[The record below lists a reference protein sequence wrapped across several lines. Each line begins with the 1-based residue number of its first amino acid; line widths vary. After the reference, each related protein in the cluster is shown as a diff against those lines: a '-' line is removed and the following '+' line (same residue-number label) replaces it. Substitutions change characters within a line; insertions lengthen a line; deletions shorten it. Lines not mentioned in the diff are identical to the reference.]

1 MGKKQ
6 REKEII
12 IYKFIKIISVISK
25 RVLKGGGGGGRLR
38 SAAHCPRSLR

>member
-12 IYKFIKIISVISK
+12 IYKFIEIISVISK
-25 RVLKGGGGGGRLR
+25 RVLKGGGGGRLR